1 MFQGVAHG
9 LVEKI
14 AKSHVNRTNI
24 AVALLRP
31 LLFKIAVICRK
42 SMSYYFEKKVLS
54 ALKAEKNYS
63 KNAQDW
69 CTQLFFDDN
78 TEVKKADGKL
88 S

>member
-1 MFQGVAHG
+1 
-9 LVEKI
+9 
-14 AKSHVNRTNI
+14 
-24 AVALLRP
+24 
-31 LLFKIAVICRK
+31 
-42 SMSYYFEKKVLS
+42 MSYYFEKKVLS

>member
-1 MFQGVAHG
+1 
-9 LVEKI
+9 
-14 AKSHVNRTNI
+14 
-24 AVALLRP
+24 
-31 LLFKIAVICRK
+31 
-42 SMSYYFEKKVLS
+42 MSKKKKKKVLS